1 VRVHGGTPKE
11 LTSKSPVRDYPLK
24 GGSRCVASGRDRA
37 ERPPGF
43 RNDLR
48 ASVPMKRETLM
59 AVCQLTGI
67 SAAAL
72 ILPCSLIDLK
82 FDTDFLGM
90 LVQAMLGS
98 VALSLMVAVC
108 TD

>member
-1 VRVHGGTPKE
+1 
-11 LTSKSPVRDYPLK
+11 
-24 GGSRCVASGRDRA
+24 
-37 ERPPGF
+37 
-43 RNDLR
+43 
-48 ASVPMKRETLM
+48 MKRETLM
-59 AVCQLTGI
+59 AMCQLTVI

-98 VALSLMVAVC
+98 VALSLMVAAW
-108 TD
+108 TDQED